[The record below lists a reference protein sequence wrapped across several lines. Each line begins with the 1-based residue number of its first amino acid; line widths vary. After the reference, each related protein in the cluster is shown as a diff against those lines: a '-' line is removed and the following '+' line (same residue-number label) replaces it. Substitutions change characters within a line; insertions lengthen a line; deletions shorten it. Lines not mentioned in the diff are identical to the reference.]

1 MRQPML
7 ARPGRPE
14 DLNRPG
20 YLYEPKLDGT
30 RALCYKDSRL
40 IFVNR
45 RERDITERYPEFD
58 FIMDIKAGRCVL
70 DGEIVVFDSKGN
82 PDFRLLQK
90 REQSSPSVRKLLSAR
105 HPATYVVFDVLMRD
119 GLELVSAPL
128 IERRRQLQGMITEGK
143 ALRTIVSSTD
153 GVKLWELAK
162 RRGIEGV
169 MAKRIDSVYEEGRR
183 SPSWI
188 KVKTTRTLDCIIVG
202 YTSEL
207 RPLSSLALGLADAG
221 SIIFVGKV
229 GTGFTDVFME
239 SLKERL
245 DAIKVD
251 DAPVVN
257 PPEQPVTWIN
267 PEVVC
272 EVEYLEVTPQL
283 HLRAPSFKRLRED
296 KLPEDCTID
305 QIRDGG

>member
-1 MRQPML
+1 MRRPML

-30 RALCYKDSRL
+30 RAMCYKDSRL

-45 RERDITERYPEFD
+45 RERDITERYPELD

-70 DGEIVVFDSKGN
+70 DGEIVVFDNKGN

-90 REQSSPSVRKLLSAR
+90 REQSSPSARKLLSAR
-105 HPATYVVFDVLMRD
+105 HPATYVAFDVLMRD

-128 IERRRQLQGMITEGK
+128 IERRRQLQSMITEGK

-229 GTGFTDVFME
+229 GTGFTDAFME

-245 DAIKVD
+245 DAIRVAE
-251 DAPVVN
+251 APVVN
-257 PPEQPVTWIN
+257 PTDQLVTWTH
-267 PEVVC
+267 PEMVC

-283 HLRAPSFKRLRED
+283 HLRAPSFKRLRDD

>member
-7 ARPGRPE
+7 ARTGRPE
-14 DLNRPG
+14 DLTRPG

-30 RALCYKDSRL
+30 RAICYKDSRL

-45 RERDITERYPEFD
+45 RERDISERYPEFD
-58 FIMDIKAGRCVL
+58 FIVDIKAGRCVL

-90 REQSSPSVRKLLSAR
+90 REQSSPSARKMLSVR
-105 HPATYVVFDVLMRD
+105 HPATYVVFDLLMRD
-119 GLELVSAPL
+119 GMELTSAPL
-128 IERRRQLQGMITEGK
+128 IERRRQLQSLITEGK
-143 ALRTIVSSTD
+143 TLRTIVSSTD
-153 GVKLWELAK
+153 GMKLWELAK

-169 MAKRIDSVYEEGRR
+169 MAKRIDSAYEEGRR

-207 RPLSSLALGLADAG
+207 RPLSSLALGLADAS
-221 SIIFVGKV
+221 SIIFIGKV
-229 GTGFTDVFME
+229 GTGFTDAFMG
-239 SLKERL
+239 SLKDKL
-245 DAIKVD
+245 NGIKVD
-251 DAPVVN
+251 EAPVIN
-257 PPEQPVTWIN
+257 PPEQQITWIR

-283 HLRAPSFKRLRED
+283 HLRAPSFKRLRDD

-305 QIRDGG
+305 QIRNEG